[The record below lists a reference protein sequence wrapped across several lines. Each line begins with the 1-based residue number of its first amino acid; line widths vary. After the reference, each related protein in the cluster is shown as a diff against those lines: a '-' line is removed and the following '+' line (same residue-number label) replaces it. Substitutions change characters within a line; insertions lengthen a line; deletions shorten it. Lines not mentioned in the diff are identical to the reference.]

1 MESLAQPFRWRAI
14 VLFIGFLVAHVRIF
28 TLVSL
33 TRNGMAMVSIFVLTE
48 LLYDC
53 FYTHRYYTLEHA
65 WPPIPQLCSFFST
78 SNSIQLYGQ
87 SLNFNVVLLL
97 TILLLRTSKVVLEI
111 YFFSKFSYTVL
122 RLC

>member
-1 MESLAQPFRWRAI
+1 MSHGAWIEVRGVLDLIDSEHLYILMESFAQPFRWRAI

-33 TRNGMAMVSIFVLTE
+33 TRNGMAMVSIFVLPE

-65 WPPIPQLCSFFST
+65 WPPIPQLCSFF
-78 SNSIQLYGQ
+78 
-87 SLNFNVVLLL
+87 FLLL
-97 TILLLRTSKVVLEI
+97 TPFSSMVKV
-111 YFFSKFSYTVL
+111 
-122 RLC
+122 